1 LDIITSAQKSETQNG
16 GVANFPETHAKRAK
30 GIDRIVLQRDT
41 AERFLRA
48 AVHKPDIERKRKE
61 LDRLILA
68 VQHVKQKTIFDAVN
82 EAKFYMHLLGLG
94 RAPLKLLFG
103 DSLDQ
108 THSRTEST
116 VKMLH
121 VFFLTGI
128 YRTLDV
134 LDDRVKLVLFPL
146 DAEPDARTTEKR
158 NEVSD
163 DMTGYEMQADE
174 LRDTLL
180 RYIQMLRKEV
190 LLTTAVEEYEGAER
204 ISTDDVAA
212 MLIRRTKALIRTVQM
227 HLHSIP
233 EGIVF
238 VAAQHS
244 SHVTRAMGEEKKPWP
259 TGAALSLKP
268 ILDDV
273 DDEDWYGRSSEIV
286 SELNEKEWTLK
297 ADYDV
302 KGTYVADEL
311 NTGRVKYRA
320 GGVMGPIENVEHND
334 YRFPTMEHRKRTV
347 PKR

>member
-1 LDIITSAQKSETQNG
+1 M
-16 GVANFPETHAKRAK
+16 
-30 GIDRIVLQRDT
+30 
-41 AERFLRA
+41 
-48 AVHKPDIERKRKE
+48 
-61 LDRLILA
+61 
-68 VQHVKQKTIFDAVN
+68 KQKTIFDAVN
-82 EAKFYMHLLGLG
+82 EAKFYMHLLGQG

-302 KGTYVADEL
+302 KGTYVSDEL
-311 NTGRVKYRA
+311 NTGRVKYTA
-320 GGVMGPIENVEHND
+320 GVMGPIENVEHND
-334 YRFPTMEHRKRTV
+334 YTFPTMEHRKRTV